1 MTISVPNRKHLR
13 HAFAALLETA
23 LVGSGKPAQ
32 KVYRYKPADL
42 DGKFSVVA
50 VTSGK
55 SKRTK
60 QAQISRVNNTTSL
73 EVHTFVL
80 YFEPSVI
87 CTNNPSAG
95 SNVALLTDN
104 TVGFEVGD
112 VVTVKDKFTDT
123 RETATVNAI
132 TAGTSITVATLANS
146 YTTPSVTFWSEEDS
160 EDRLDWLE
168 KALSDVIL
176 TNETLEVVLDG
187 VNSIWTIT
195 PDGDSEPDHVKIGG
209 KEYQHEVF
217 SLSFQVFSD

>member
-1 MTISVPNRKHLR
+1 MTINVPNRKHLR
-13 HAFAALLETA
+13 HAFAALLQAA
-23 LVGSGKPAQ
+23 LVGADKPAQ

-50 VTSGK
+50 VTSGR

-60 QAQISRVNNTTSL
+60 QSQDSRVNNATAL
-73 EVHTFVL
+73 EVHAFVL
-80 YFEPSVI
+80 YFEPAVI

-95 SNVALLTDN
+95 NNVALLMSN
-104 TVGFEVGD
+104 TAGFEVGD
-112 VVTVKDKFTDT
+112 VVTVKDKNSGT
-123 RETATVNAI
+123 RETSTV
-132 TAGTSITVATLANS
+132 TVVTSDTSITVGTLTNS

-168 KALSDVIL
+168 KALADVVL
-176 TNETLEVVLDG
+176 TNETLEVTLDG

-195 PDGDSEPDHVKIGG
+195 PEGESDPDHVLIGG
-209 KEYQHEVF
+209 REYQHEVF

>member
-1 MTISVPNRKHLR
+1 MTTNVPNRKHLR
-13 HAFAALLETA
+13 HAFAALLQTA

-55 SKRTK
+55 SKRSK
-60 QAQISRVNNTTSL
+60 QAQVSRVNNTPSL

-95 SNVALLTDN
+95 SNVALLMSN
-104 TVGFEVGD
+104 TAGFEVGD
-112 VVTVKDKFTDT
+112 VVTVKDKNSDT
-123 RETATVNAI
+123 RETATVTVV
-132 TAGTSITVATLANS
+132 TANTSITVGTLVNS

-168 KALSDVIL
+168 KAISDVVMD
-176 TNETLEVVLDG
+176 NETLEVTLDG

-195 PDGDSEPDHVKIGG
+195 PEGESDPDHVLIGG

-217 SLSFQVFSD
+217 SLSFQLFSD

>member
-13 HAFAALLETA
+13 HAFAVLLETA

-104 TVGFEVGD
+104 TAGFEVGD

-168 KALSDVIL
+168 KALSDVVL

-187 VNSIWTIT
+187 VSSIWTIT
-195 PDGDSEPDHVKIGG
+195 PDGESEPDHVKIGG

>member
-1 MTISVPNRKHLR
+1 MTISVPNRKYLR

-32 KVYRYKPADL
+32 KVYRYKPADI

-104 TVGFEVGD
+104 TAGFEVGD

-168 KALSDVIL
+168 KALSDVVL

-195 PDGDSEPDHVKIGG
+195 PDGESEPDHVKIGG